1 MLKST
6 LSCSCCSCKH
16 NFSTF
21 ILNPDQDLWFILPY
35 PVLIEHESASIHS
48 IYASNP
54 RDAHILHLSWT
65 CLKSCLIFFLARPKV
80 LTKHC
85 LALVHKSSWIYS
97 KILLYFLKCTNP
109 RSYDLVLLQPMLI
122 YTLILTFEL
131 NNNSLTS
138 DKSFPRI
145 PRVQNPVM
153 PHPWMQLYT
162 SHGCRV
168 GTGKPTNLEVA
179 TRYIFLVKPLL
190 NCTQHSAVKW
200 RISYHSKETRVSQS
214 HRVIY
219 NIQPW
224 IYQCWYVLFRFVP
237 AVQPWGWQPRQWW
250 SQCTNNTT
258 TP

>member
-1 MLKST
+1 MKAIHFLKEIQDFSVLKST

-97 KILLYFLKCTNP
+97 KIPMYFPKMYKSTFKQLRVAASTANP
-109 RSYDLVLLQPMLI
+109 LVNSQYLNYTITLLLQIRASPGSHE
-122 YTLILTFEL
+122 YR
-131 NNNSLTS
+131 
-138 DKSFPRI
+138 PQWCRI
-145 PRVQNPVM
+145 
-153 PHPWMQLYT
+153 
-162 SHGCRV
+162 HGCNSTSLRMQCW
-168 GTGKPTNLEVA
+168 TGKPTQYWGSNTLH
-179 TRYIFLVKPLL
+179 IFG
-190 NCTQHSAVKW
+190 
-200 RISYHSKETRVSQS
+200 QS
-214 HRVIY
+214 FIKLY
-219 NIQPW
+219 
-224 IYQCWYVLFRFVP
+224 
-237 AVQPWGWQPRQWW
+237 
-250 SQCTNNTT
+250 ST
-258 TP
+258 

>member
-1 MLKST
+1 M
-6 LSCSCCSCKH
+6 
-16 NFSTF
+16 F
-21 ILNPDQDLWFILPY
+21 NP
-35 PVLIEHESASIHS
+35 
-48 IYASNP
+48 
-54 RDAHILHLSWT
+54 
-65 CLKSCLIFFLARPKV
+65 FFLAQPIV

-85 LALVHKSSWIYS
+85 LVLVRNLFWIYS
-97 KILLYFLKCTNP
+97 KVLLYFPKCTNP
-109 RSYDLVLLQPMLI
+109 RSYDLVLLHSLLI
-122 YTLILTFEL
+122 YTLILTLEL

-153 PHPWMQLYT
+153 PHPWMHLHT

-224 IYQCWYVLFRFVP
+224 IINVDMCYSDLYQQYSLEDGNLANDDPSVP
-237 AVQPWGWQPRQWW
+237 
-250 SQCTNNTT
+250 TT
-258 TP
+258 LQHLRC